1 MNLTELAPIE
11 LTTITGDR
19 TTFGAVAGTVTLVVN
34 VASKCGFTPQYEGL
48 ERLWTKY
55 RDRGLVV
62 LGFPTNQFLQERGD
76 ETSIEEFCRT
86 TYGVTFPM
94 FEKVRVNG
102 RSQHPLFR
110 ALTAVPDSSGDAGRV
125 AWNFEKFL
133 LLPDGEARRFRSK
146 VEPEAPELMGA
157 IEAAL

>member
-1 MNLTELAPIE
+1 MDLAAID
-11 LTTITGDR
+11 LTTITGER
-19 TTFGAVAGTVTLVVN
+19 TSFADAAGKATLVVN

-48 ERLWTKY
+48 ERLWTTY

-62 LGFPTNQFLQERGD
+62 LGFPTNQFLQERRG
-76 ETSIEEFCRT
+76 EAAIAEFCRT

-94 FEKVRVNG
+94 FAKVHVNG
-102 RSQHPLFR
+102 RSQHPLFK
-110 ALTAVPDSSGDAGRV
+110 ALTAIPDDSGEAGRV

-133 LLPDGEARRFRSK
+133 LLPGSARRFRSK
-146 VEPEAPELMGA
+146 VEPEDPQLVAA

>member
-1 MNLTELAPIE
+1 MDTQELAPID
-11 LTTITGDR
+11 LTTISGER
-19 TTFGAVAGTVTLVVN
+19 TTFAAVAGKATLVVN

-48 ERLWTKY
+48 ERLWTTY

-62 LGFPTNQFLQERGD
+62 LGFPTNQFLQERRG
-76 ETSIEEFCRT
+76 EAAIAEFCRT

-94 FEKVRVNG
+94 FAKVHVNG
-102 RSQHPLFR
+102 RSQHPLFG
-110 ALTAVPDSSGDAGRV
+110 ALTEIPDDSGEAGRV

-133 LLPDGEARRFRSK
+133 LLPDGARRFRSK
-146 VEPEAPELMGA
+146 VEPEDPELVAA

>member
-1 MNLTELAPIE
+1 MDPQELAPID
-11 LTTITGDR
+11 LTTITGER
-19 TTFGAVAGTVTLVVN
+19 TTFAAVAGKATLVVN

-48 ERLWTKY
+48 ERLWTTY

-62 LGFPTNQFLQERGD
+62 LGFPTNQFLQERRG
-76 ETSIEEFCRT
+76 EAAIAEFCRT

-94 FEKVRVNG
+94 FAKVHVNG

-110 ALTAVPDSSGDAGRV
+110 ALTTIPDDAGDAGRV

-133 LLPDGEARRFRSK
+133 LLPDGARRFRSK
-146 VEPEAPELMGA
+146 VEPEDPELVAA

>member
-1 MNLTELAPIE
+1 MDPQELAPID
-11 LTTITGDR
+11 LTTITGER
-19 TTFGAVAGTVTLVVN
+19 TTFAAVAGKATLVAN

-48 ERLWTKY
+48 ERLWTTY

-62 LGFPTNQFLQERGD
+62 LGFPTNQFLQERRG
-76 ETSIEEFCRT
+76 EAAIAEFCRT

-94 FEKVRVNG
+94 FAKVHVNG

-110 ALTAVPDSSGDAGRV
+110 ALTTIPDDAGDAGRV

-133 LLPDGEARRFRSK
+133 LLPDGARRFRSK
-146 VEPEAPELMGA
+146 VEPEDPELVAA